1 VPTKAELEPAPG
13 GLVRAWSVVFF
24 AVMAAVLL
32 VLVTKAQTS
41 FLPEGMA
48 TRIGHN
54 SEVFALAILAV
65 AAILARRRRPPV
77 PAWVHVAVAAAL
89 AAVGLFIFY
98 GPVAPTVKTLNE
110 PVFAGAALW
119 LFVLPRRPLP
129 KVWLA
134 SIVLVAVVTL
144 GYNTSLITL
153 QAESIVVLIL
163 APLVLDVTDRRLLD
177 PSAPD
182 LPLLRWVM
190 IALLVLVPVVLIVF
204 LKSEPLPGF
213 FADAAKYASRGT
225 EGFWGLAIV
234 ELYFVVRFW
243 LERDL
248 SGRNG
253 RSSAPRP

>member
-1 VPTKAELEPAPG
+1 M
-13 GLVRAWSVVFF
+13 VFF

-32 VLVTKAQTS
+32 MLVTKAQTS
-41 FLPEGMA
+41 FLPEGFA
-48 TRIGHN
+48 TRFGHN
-54 SEVFALAILAV
+54 SEVFALAILVV
-65 AAILARRRRPPV
+65 AAILTRRRRPAV
-77 PAWVHVAVAAAL
+77 PTWVYVAVAAAL

-98 GPVAPTVKTLNE
+98 GPVAPTLKTLNE

-119 LFVLPRRPLP
+119 LYVLPRRPIP
-129 KVWLA
+129 KAWLA
-134 SIVLVAVVTL
+134 SVVLVAVVAL

-177 PSAPD
+177 PSVPD

-190 IALLVLVPVVLIVF
+190 IVLLVLVPVVLIVF

-213 FADAAKYASRGT
+213 AADAAKYASRGT
-225 EGFWGLAIV
+225 EGFWGLAMV

-243 LERDL
+243 LERDP
-248 SGRNG
+248 SGRN
-253 RSSAPRP
+253 RPSSARRP